1 MGKHFKASSPGK
13 KNFKGHSPRE
23 RKLQRPFSR
32 QKNLTFK
39 KKKKKIKMEGKG
51 KGKKKLGT
59 GYCKERKFILVSPK
73 I

>member
-39 KKKKKIKMEGKG
+39 KKKKKSKW
-51 KGKKKLGT
+51 
-59 GYCKERKFILVSPK
+59 KEKEKEKRNLVQATARKENSS
-73 I
+73 